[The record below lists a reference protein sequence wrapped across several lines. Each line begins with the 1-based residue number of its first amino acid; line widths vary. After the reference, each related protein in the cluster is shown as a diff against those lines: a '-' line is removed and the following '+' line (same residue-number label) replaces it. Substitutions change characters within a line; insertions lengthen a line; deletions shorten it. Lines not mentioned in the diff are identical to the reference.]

1 MVVWFMAHMKEIF
14 FATVIVSALAGIF
27 YYVRYRKLIK
37 LEIENGQRELQIQA
51 NQISDLLYDREMLEE
66 KFLEVQEK
74 NARRKDLIQKLR
86 DAKEDEV
93 QNLLCLIDQAENIDD
108 IDITNFIN

>member
-1 MVVWFMAHMKEIF
+1 MVVWFMVHMKEIF

-37 LEIENGQRELQIQA
+37 LEIENGQRELNIQA
-51 NQISDLLYDREMLEE
+51 NQIADLLYDREMLEE

-74 NARRKDLIQKLR
+74 NARRKALIEKLR

-93 QNLLCLIDQAENIDD
+93 ENLLCLIDQAENIDD